1 MGQSPINIGQCVIK
15 RNSII
20 EAIRNGDI
28 HQECIGF
35 QCLKQIRNLHNRFF
49 HPPPLYHWG
58 EYRFLLFIGHGPT
71 TEYVR
76 LPFKRRCFG
85 ELGALT
91 HMNFMATNLNPFSSK
106 RLMILPTRPR
116 WTPSGLTMMNV
127 RSE

>member
-1 MGQSPINIGQCVIK
+1 MEVYIT
-15 RNSII
+15 
-20 EAIRNGDI
+20 
-28 HQECIGF
+28 CIGF
-35 QCLKQIRNLHNRFF
+35 QCLKQIRNLHDRFF
-49 HPPPLYHWG
+49 HPPRYIIGG
-58 EYRFLLFIGHGPT
+58 EYCFLLFIGDGPN
-71 TEYVR
+71 TEYVG
-76 LPFKRRCFG
+76 LGTSVAPFKRRYCFG